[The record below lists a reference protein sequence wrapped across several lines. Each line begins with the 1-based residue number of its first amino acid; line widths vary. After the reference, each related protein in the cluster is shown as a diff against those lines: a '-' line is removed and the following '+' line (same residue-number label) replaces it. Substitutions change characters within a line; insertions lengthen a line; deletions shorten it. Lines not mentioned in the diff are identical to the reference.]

1 MGGAGTSGARLL
13 ACLHTRFM
21 GLPSSEKH
29 ILDQNTLITSSRVH
43 CNALWLDKPLSRT
56 MCKFIHRHPRVS
68 FYVKPMVKDDGG
80 CMVASSAPA
89 FPVSHSLTGA
99 RHGRPL
105 PLLPLPG
112 HRKSGW
118 ADPRC
123 FTMRRRR
130 LQWSACILG
139 ILGVQWPGKQF
150 ICLKFVSSPF
160 LYPGNMGNQ
169 LSRLLCR

>member
-1 MGGAGTSGARLL
+1 
-13 ACLHTRFM
+13 
-21 GLPSSEKH
+21 
-29 ILDQNTLITSSRVH
+29 
-43 CNALWLDKPLSRT
+43 
-56 MCKFIHRHPRVS
+56 
-68 FYVKPMVKDDGG
+68 
-80 CMVASSAPA
+80 MVASSAPA

-112 HRKSGW
+112 RRKSGW

-150 ICLKFVSSPF
+150 ICLKFVSSLF
-160 LYPGNMGNQ
+160 YSVQATWATNYPDYCAGDKQSPIDLDSSKAVTMDPGPITMVDHTTVFPY
-169 LSRLLCR
+169 L